1 MIDLD
6 ASWLE
11 FPISKSLTSSMNF
24 HHRVVITGLGVI
36 TPVGNDLETFWK
48 SLTEGRSGIRKIQA
62 FDTTGYDCQIAGE
75 VRDFEPKNFFKNP
88 KDVRRTDRF
97 AQFAMAA
104 AKMSMQDSGID
115 LERVNR
121 DRFGVLA
128 SSGIGGL
135 KTLEDQFSALMNKG
149 PGRVSAFTIPMLISN
164 MASGLISME
173 FGLRGPNMCIV
184 TACATSNNAIGESW
198 RMIKFGDA
206 DIFLAGGSEAAIVEL
221 GLAGFSSMKALSR
234 RNDEPERASRPFDRD
249 RDGFV
254 MSEGAGIVVVEE
266 LEHAKA
272 RGAKIYC
279 ELAGYGLS
287 ADAYHMTAPPEDGEG
302 AARAMQLAL
311 DHAGISPGE
320 VDYINAHATSTGLG
334 DISETS
340 AIKKVFGEKAN
351 KVSISSTKS
360 MTGHLLGGAGGVEM
374 AACALSIRDS
384 VIPPTINLEN
394 PDPLCD
400 LDYTPNKAKEK
411 KVRVIMN
418 NSFGFGGHNATL
430 VATAFEK

>member
-1 MIDLD
+1 
-6 ASWLE
+6 
-11 FPISKSLTSSMNF
+11 MNTDR
-24 HHRVVITGLGVI
+24 RVVITGLGAI
-36 TPVGNDLETFWK
+36 TPVGNNVETFWSNLK
-48 SLTEGRSGIRKIQA
+48 KGVSGIRKIEA
-62 FDTTGYDCQIAGE
+62 FDTTDYDCQIGGE
-75 VRDFEPKNFFKNP
+75 VRDFDPKPFFRNP
-88 KDVRRTDRF
+88 KDIRRTDRF
-97 AQFAMAA
+97 AQLALAA
-104 AKMSMQDSGID
+104 AKMALENSGID
-115 LERVNR
+115 LETLNR
-121 DRFGVLA
+121 DRFGVIV

-135 KTLEDQFSALMNKG
+135 KTLEDQYTVLVTKG
-149 PGRVSAFTIPMLISN
+149 PSRNSPFTIPMLISN

-173 FGLRGPNMCIV
+173 YGLHGPNMCIV

-206 DIFLAGGSEAAIVEL
+206 DIFLAGGSEASIVAI
-221 GLAGFSSMKALSR
+221 GLAGFSAMRALST

-254 MSEGAGIVVVEE
+254 MSEGAGVVVVEE

-279 ELAGYGLS
+279 ELAGYGLT
-287 ADAYHMTAPPEDGEG
+287 ADAYHMTAPPPNGEG

-311 DHAGISPGE
+311 EHARISADQ
-320 VDYINAHATSTGLG
+320 VDYINAHATSTDIG
-334 DISETS
+334 DLCETR
-340 AIKKVFGEKAN
+340 AIKKVFGNHAR

-374 AACALSIRDS
+374 AACALAIRDS

-394 PDPLCD
+394 PSEECD
-400 LDYTPNKAKEK
+400 LDYTPNVAREK
-411 KVRVIMN
+411 KVRVVLN

-430 VATAFEK
+430 VATQFAG